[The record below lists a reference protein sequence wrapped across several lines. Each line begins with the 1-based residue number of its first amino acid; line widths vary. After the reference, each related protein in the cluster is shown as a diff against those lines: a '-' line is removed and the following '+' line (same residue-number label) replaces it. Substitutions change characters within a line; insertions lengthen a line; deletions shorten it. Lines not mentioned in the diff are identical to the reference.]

1 MTYQETLAYIH
12 NINWCFCNPGLE
24 RIREL
29 CDKLGHPEKHL
40 RFVHVAGTNGKGSFC
55 AMLDSI
61 LRAAGY
67 RVGLFTSPY
76 IRTFNERM
84 QINGRPIADEELC
97 EIVERVRPI
106 ADAMEQ
112 KPTEFEL
119 ITAVAFEYFYRQKTD
134 VVILEVGL
142 GGRLDS
148 TNIIENPLLSVI
160 TGIHFD
166 HLTQLGNTLQ
176 AIAAEKAGIIKE
188 GRPILFG
195 GEATSCAHRTVGEVA
210 KHRHAPFYCV
220 DRSTCRVNSYSLERT
235 LFDYKGYKDLEL
247 ALLGTYQPH
256 NAATVLDAVEL
267 LREQGME
274 ISEQNVR
281 QGLASVRWP
290 ARFELLSKDPTVLYD
305 GGHNPQGVSA
315 AVKSIKAYFP
325 EQTVNILSGVMADK
339 AYDEMIE
346 TLRPVTAKAFTVT
359 PDNPRALSA
368 KEYATYLQ
376 VHKIEASAYESVEEA
391 LRAALADCRKSG
403 RPLICLGSLY
413 LYQELSAVAERVLS
427 EKAPQ

>member
-24 RIREL
+24 RISEL
-29 CDKLGHPEKHL
+29 CEKLGHPEKGL
-40 RFVHVAGTNGKGSFC
+40 KFVHVAGTNGKGSFC

-84 QINGRPIADEELC
+84 QINGQPIADEELC

-106 ADAMEQ
+106 ADAMTQ

-119 ITAVAFEYFYRQKTD
+119 ITAVAFEYFNRQKVD
-134 VVILEVGL
+134 VVVLEVGL

-148 TNIIENPLLSVI
+148 TNIIEDPMLSVI

-166 HLTQLGNTLQ
+166 HLSQLGNTLQ

-188 GRPILFG
+188 GRPVLYG
-195 GEATSCAHRTVGEVA
+195 GDPTSSAGRTVGEVA
-210 KHRHAPFYCV
+210 RLRHAPFYRV
-220 DRSTCRVNSYSLERT
+220 DRSTCRVKSYGLEGT
-235 LFDYKGYKDLEL
+235 VFDLEEYRDLEL
-247 ALLGTYQPH
+247 ALLGTYQPY
-256 NAATVLDAVEL
+256 NAATVLHAVRL

-274 ISEQNVR
+274 ISEESIR
-281 QGLASVRWP
+281 QGLLSVRWP
-290 ARFELLSKDPTVLYD
+290 ARFELLHKDPIVIYD
-305 GGHNPQGVSA
+305 GGHNPQGVAA

-325 EQTVNILSGVMADK
+325 EETVNILTGVMADK

-346 TLRPVTAKAFTVT
+346 TLKPVSAKVFTVT
-359 PDNPRALSA
+359 PNNPRALAA
-368 KEYATYLQ
+368 KEYAVYFQ
-376 VHKIEASAYESVEEA
+376 NHKIPASSFEHIEDA
-391 LRAALADCRKSG
+391 LRAALDDCKKTG
-403 RPLICLGSLY
+403 KPLICLGSLY
-413 LYQELSAVAERVLS
+413 LYQELAETAKVVFRELDLS
-427 EKAPQ
+427 